1 MLRSLLNFIL
11 DIFAVQDRDVKMS
24 EITFKVPYTCA
35 YDLHSSI
42 KTYHFLIH
50 APFVHSLTITLN
62 HSSDSAVVQ
71 DVIIERAPWV
81 DAMQTINTLNL
92 GGRGHIRLHIKG
104 DQVYV
109 NNLDIDGCDVSIVS
123 LSYL

>member
-24 EITFKVPYTCA
+24 KITLKSGSYTCA

-50 APFVHSLTITLN
+50 APFVHSLTNTLN

-81 DAMQTINTLNL
+81 DAMQT
-92 GGRGHIRLHIKG
+92 
-104 DQVYV
+104 Q
-109 NNLDIDGCDVSIVS
+109 
-123 LSYL
+123 